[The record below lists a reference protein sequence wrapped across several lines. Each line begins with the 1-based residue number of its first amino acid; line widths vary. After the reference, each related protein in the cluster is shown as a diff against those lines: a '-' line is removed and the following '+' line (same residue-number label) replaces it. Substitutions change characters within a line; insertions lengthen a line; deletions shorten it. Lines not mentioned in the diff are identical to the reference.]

1 MAFGENLQYL
11 RRHSGGMTQEKLAER
26 MGVSR
31 QTVSKWE
38 ANEGYPEIPKLLELC
53 DIFGCTL
60 DNLLRGDMW
69 TRDGVFSP
77 VRIVTVE
84 GFRMARY
91 VIISPQPEDDAIGHM
106 RRWAQK
112 CGLAD
117 GKQIGWD
124 FPFVSLEQKNRFNLR
139 GYVAAVP
146 LPENFEPECDGVEIA
161 EQPTT
166 DYAVITIRE
175 PFAAAFERIPH
186 GYKLIMEHLGAHGW
200 KEGSHE
206 GVVECFEHE
215 YERDGVTYMDVY
227 MHTSSVGKG
236 ETRIRLA

>member
-38 ANEGYPEIPKLLELC
+38 ANEGYPEIPKLIELC
-53 DIFGCTL
+53 DIFGCKL
-60 DNLLRGDMW
+60 DDLLRGDMW

-77 VRIVTVE
+77 VRIITVE

-91 VIISPQPEDDAIGHM
+91 VMISPQPEDDVQGYM
-106 RRWAQK
+106 QRWAEQ
-112 CGLAD
+112 CGLKD
-117 GKQIGWD
+117 YKLIGWD
-124 FPFVSLEQKNRFNLR
+124 FPFVSIEQKNRFNLR
-139 GYVAAVP
+139 GYVAAIP
-146 LPENFEPECDGVEIA
+146 LPEGFETECGGVEMV

-166 DYAVITIRE
+166 DYAVITIRD

-186 GYKLIMEHLGAHGW
+186 GYKLIMEYLGAHGW

-206 GVVECFEHE
+206 GVQECFEHV
-215 YERDGVTYMDVY
+215 YECDGVICMDVY
-227 MHTSSVGKG
+227 MHASSTGKG
-236 ETRIRLA
+236 ERHIRLA